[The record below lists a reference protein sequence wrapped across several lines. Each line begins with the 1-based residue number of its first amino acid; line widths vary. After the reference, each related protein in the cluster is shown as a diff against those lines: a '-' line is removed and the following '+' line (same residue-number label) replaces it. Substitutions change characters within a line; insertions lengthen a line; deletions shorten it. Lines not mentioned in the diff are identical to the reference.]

1 MLGCRASTR
10 HFGNSCAKCATNR
23 AAAPIFRRLA
33 PCTHT
38 LASTT
43 TMREQWTR
51 NVPQSEFNIGG
62 YRLVIHC
69 WRAGMDPTTWCVVV

>member
-1 MLGCRASTR
+1 
-10 HFGNSCAKCATNR
+10 
-23 AAAPIFRRLA
+23 
-33 PCTHT
+33 
-38 LASTT
+38 
-43 TMREQWTR
+43 MREQWTR